1 MGSDGPEGIFEM
13 AKKKA
18 EKGTYSRERDA
29 AAAAKKQ
36 GLKDEEFE
44 IVSGPKGFS
53 IRKKRMYKKVEG
65 AKLHGLGQPDS
76 PVEPGPSEGIFV
88 PTDVQYIHLEK
99 STGRFRFED
108 ETGGYSN
115 QSFETKSEAKIAWEA
130 YCHNVLGSLK
140 DEPIPSTPQEDANS
154 LGGHPDD
161 EDSVIE
167 DVPSVATVPKDPDS
181 DVDEE
186 QMTHSVGDGCQPPHP
201 PVETDRAPRAE
212 PRMCSCN
219 QVVPTWVDGDGILR
233 YIEHPTEP
241 GMVDPICNDSEEPVK
256 NIPVK
261 LTPADFPAGVQAS
274 IVARTENATPGG
286 TTPATRL
293 KKSIVSDPSKSVW
306 HIADEM
312 FNANPDT
319 KRKDVIKRCTD
330 SGIAFYTARTQYQE
344 WFKTRRES
352 AQHAAEANSKQS

>member
-1 MGSDGPEGIFEM
+1 M

-29 AAAAKKQ
+29 KSAAIKQ
-36 GLKDEEFE
+36 GLKEEEFE

-53 IRKKRMYKKVEG
+53 IRKKRVYQKVEG

-76 PVEPGPSEGIFV
+76 HEESEASEGIFV

-108 ETGGYSN
+108 ETNRYSHE
-115 QSFETKSEAKIAWEA
+115 SFETKSEAKIALEA

-140 DEPIPSTPQEDANS
+140 DEPTPQEDANS
-154 LGGHPDD
+154 LAGHPHD
-161 EDSVIE
+161 EDPVVE
-167 DVPSVATVPKDPDS
+167 DVPSVAAVPKDVDS

-201 PVETDRAPRAE
+201 ELTPDLGDAPLPPAE
-212 PRMCSCN
+212 NRTCSCG
-219 QVVPTWVDGDGILR
+219 QSVPTFYDGENVLR

-241 GMVDPICNDSEEPVK
+241 GMTDPICNDSEEPVK

-261 LTPADFPAGVQAS
+261 LTPADFKPGAQAS
-274 IVARTENATPGG
+274 IVARTENAVPGG

-319 KRKDVIKRCTD
+319 KRKDVIKRCVD
-330 SGIAFYTARTQYQE
+330 SGIAFFTARTQYQE

-352 AQHAAEANSKQS
+352 AQHAAEANAKQS